1 MKKVGVVLS
10 GCGVYDGAE
19 IHETVLTLLAIA
31 RNGAQAVCFAPDKQ
45 QADVINHLTGEP
57 MQETRN
63 VLIEAARIT
72 RGDIRPLAQAVSTEL
87 DALIVPGGFGAA
99 KNLSNFASQGSE
111 SRVDSDLA
119 ALAVAMHQAGKPLGF
134 MCIAPA
140 MLPKIFDFPLRL
152 TIGTDIDTAE
162 VLEEMGAEHVPCPV
176 DDIVVDEDN
185 KIVTTPPICWRR
197 TSLRPRVVSINWY
210 HVCWCWLNE
219 KGVTAF
225 LRRIFLRAVVV
236 LAVFWGGGIALF
248 SVMPVPFSAVMV
260 ERQLSAWLSGDFGYV
275 AHSDWVSMDEI
286 SPWMGLAVIAAEDQ
300 KFPEHWGFD
309 VSAIEKALA
318 HNERNENRIRGA
330 STLSQQTAKNL
341 FLWDG
346 RSWVRKGL
354 EAGLTLGM
362 ETVWSKKRIL
372 TVYLNIAEFGDGV
385 FGVEAAAQRYFH
397 KPASRLSLS
406 EAALL
411 AAVLPNPLRFKANAP
426 SGYVRSRQAWIM
438 RQMRQLGG
446 ESFMRENKL
455 Y

>member
-1 MKKVGVVLS
+1 MK
-10 GCGVYDGAE
+10 
-19 IHETVLTLLAIA
+19 
-31 RNGAQAVCFAPDKQ
+31 
-45 QADVINHLTGEP
+45 
-57 MQETRN
+57 
-63 VLIEAARIT
+63 
-72 RGDIRPLAQAVSTEL
+72 
-87 DALIVPGGFGAA
+87 
-99 KNLSNFASQGSE
+99 
-111 SRVDSDLA
+111 
-119 ALAVAMHQAGKPLGF
+119 
-134 MCIAPA
+134 
-140 MLPKIFDFPLRL
+140 
-152 TIGTDIDTAE
+152 
-162 VLEEMGAEHVPCPV
+162 
-176 DDIVVDEDN
+176 
-185 KIVTTPPICWRR
+185 
-197 TSLRPRVVSINWY
+197 
-210 HVCWCWLNE
+210 
-219 KGVTAF
+219 KGVTAS
-225 LRRIFLRAVVV
+225 LRRLFLRAVIV
-236 LAVFWGGGIALF
+236 LAVFWGGGLALF
-248 SVMPVPFSAVMV
+248 SVLPVPFSAVMA
-260 ERQLSAWLSGDFGYV
+260 ERQISAWLHGDFGYV

-300 KFPEHWGFD
+300 KFPQHWGFD

-318 HNERNENRIRGA
+318 HNERNESRIRGA

-354 EAGLTLGM
+354 EAGFTLGM

-372 TVYLNIAEFGDGV
+372 TVYLNIAEFGDGI

-397 KPASRLSLS
+397 KPASRLSQS

>member
-1 MKKVGVVLS
+1 M
-10 GCGVYDGAE
+10 
-19 IHETVLTLLAIA
+19 
-31 RNGAQAVCFAPDKQ
+31 R
-45 QADVINHLTGEP
+45 
-57 MQETRN
+57 
-63 VLIEAARIT
+63 
-72 RGDIRPLAQAVSTEL
+72 
-87 DALIVPGGFGAA
+87 
-99 KNLSNFASQGSE
+99 
-111 SRVDSDLA
+111 
-119 ALAVAMHQAGKPLGF
+119 
-134 MCIAPA
+134 
-140 MLPKIFDFPLRL
+140 
-152 TIGTDIDTAE
+152 
-162 VLEEMGAEHVPCPV
+162 
-176 DDIVVDEDN
+176 
-185 KIVTTPPICWRR
+185 
-197 TSLRPRVVSINWY
+197 
-210 HVCWCWLNE
+210 

-225 LRRIFLRAVVV
+225 LRRIFLRTVVV

-260 ERQLSAWLSGDFGYV
+260 ERQLGAWLSGDFGYV

-286 SPWMGLAVIAAEDQ
+286 SVWMGLAVIAAEDQ

-372 TVYLNIAEFGDGV
+372 TVYLNVAEFGDGI
-385 FGVEAAAQRYFH
+385 FGVEAAAQHYFH

-411 AAVLPNPLRFKANAP
+411 AAVLPNPMRFKANAP

-446 ESFMRENKL
+446 ESFMREHKL

>member
-1 MKKVGVVLS
+1 M
-10 GCGVYDGAE
+10 
-19 IHETVLTLLAIA
+19 
-31 RNGAQAVCFAPDKQ
+31 R
-45 QADVINHLTGEP
+45 
-57 MQETRN
+57 
-63 VLIEAARIT
+63 
-72 RGDIRPLAQAVSTEL
+72 
-87 DALIVPGGFGAA
+87 
-99 KNLSNFASQGSE
+99 
-111 SRVDSDLA
+111 
-119 ALAVAMHQAGKPLGF
+119 
-134 MCIAPA
+134 
-140 MLPKIFDFPLRL
+140 
-152 TIGTDIDTAE
+152 
-162 VLEEMGAEHVPCPV
+162 
-176 DDIVVDEDN
+176 
-185 KIVTTPPICWRR
+185 
-197 TSLRPRVVSINWY
+197 
-210 HVCWCWLNE
+210 

-225 LRRIFLRAVVV
+225 LRRIFLRTVVV

-260 ERQLSAWLSGDFGYV
+260 ERQLGAWLSGDFGYV
-275 AHSDWVSMDEI
+275 VHSDWVSMDEI
-286 SPWMGLAVIAAEDQ
+286 SVWMGLAVIAAEDQ

-372 TVYLNIAEFGDGV
+372 TVYLNVAEFGDGI
-385 FGVEAAAQRYFH
+385 FGVEAAAQHYFH

-411 AAVLPNPLRFKANAP
+411 AAVLPNPMRFKANAP

-446 ESFMRENKL
+446 ESFMREHKL

>member
-1 MKKVGVVLS
+1 M
-10 GCGVYDGAE
+10 
-19 IHETVLTLLAIA
+19 
-31 RNGAQAVCFAPDKQ
+31 R
-45 QADVINHLTGEP
+45 
-57 MQETRN
+57 
-63 VLIEAARIT
+63 
-72 RGDIRPLAQAVSTEL
+72 
-87 DALIVPGGFGAA
+87 
-99 KNLSNFASQGSE
+99 
-111 SRVDSDLA
+111 
-119 ALAVAMHQAGKPLGF
+119 
-134 MCIAPA
+134 
-140 MLPKIFDFPLRL
+140 
-152 TIGTDIDTAE
+152 
-162 VLEEMGAEHVPCPV
+162 
-176 DDIVVDEDN
+176 
-185 KIVTTPPICWRR
+185 
-197 TSLRPRVVSINWY
+197 
-210 HVCWCWLNE
+210 

-260 ERQLSAWLSGDFGYV
+260 ERQLGAWLSGDFGYV

-300 KFPEHWGFD
+300 KFPDHWGFD
-309 VSAIEKALA
+309 VTAIEKALA

-426 SGYVRSRQAWIM
+426 SGYVRSRQAWII

>member
-1 MKKVGVVLS
+1 M
-10 GCGVYDGAE
+10 
-19 IHETVLTLLAIA
+19 
-31 RNGAQAVCFAPDKQ
+31 
-45 QADVINHLTGEP
+45 
-57 MQETRN
+57 
-63 VLIEAARIT
+63 
-72 RGDIRPLAQAVSTEL
+72 
-87 DALIVPGGFGAA
+87 
-99 KNLSNFASQGSE
+99 
-111 SRVDSDLA
+111 
-119 ALAVAMHQAGKPLGF
+119 
-134 MCIAPA
+134 
-140 MLPKIFDFPLRL
+140 
-152 TIGTDIDTAE
+152 
-162 VLEEMGAEHVPCPV
+162 
-176 DDIVVDEDN
+176 
-185 KIVTTPPICWRR
+185 R
-197 TSLRPRVVSINWY
+197 T
-210 HVCWCWLNE
+210 
-219 KGVTAF
+219 GVTAF
-225 LRRIFLRAVVV
+225 LRRIFLRAVIV
-236 LAVFWGGGIALF
+236 LGVFWGGGIALF

-260 ERQLSAWLSGDFGYV
+260 ERQLGAWLSGDFGYV

-330 STLSQQTAKNL
+330 STLSQQTAKIL

-372 TVYLNIAEFGDGV
+372 TVYLNIAEFGDGI